1 MYHESSTAPALEI
14 EKRNIRIS
22 GIDAGRFIAVAAVVL
37 IHTAHDITYT
47 ILTHQPQEP
56 HEGEF
61 GINGGD
67 IITQL
72 VRFAVPFFFLT
83 SGFFFARRLEDP
95 IFPTIKMLA
104 RRLILPF
111 LSFSIAYNLISPL
124 RFAWF
129 TKPVYI
135 TRWILNGGAGHHLW
149 FLPALFLWLSLAL
162 LMKRVMGWTAL
173 LMCGLLFYAVG
184 LLLGAYQSL
193 LFSHPH
199 AALSHLGRDG
209 PFFGFVFIVIGM
221 WIQAKD
227 VSLNMGQAVSL
238 FCFGACAELLEAYVL
253 NAHHIISFFK
263 PDFLVATLPF
273 GVGAFVLTLSVNA
286 QNGTLGWLA
295 SLGRYSFGIYAA
307 HLFFVQ
313 CISYLVNPG
322 NLLQRLLV
330 AAMSLGCTTLVILTI
345 GRNRFLRTA
354 FT

>member
-1 MYHESSTAPALEI
+1 
-14 EKRNIRIS
+14 
-22 GIDAGRFIAVAAVVL
+22 
-37 IHTAHDITYT
+37 
-47 ILTHQPQEP
+47 
-56 HEGEF
+56 
-61 GINGGD
+61 
-67 IITQL
+67 
-72 VRFAVPFFFLT
+72 
-83 SGFFFARRLEDP
+83 
-95 IFPTIKMLA
+95 
-104 RRLILPF
+104 
-111 LSFSIAYNLISPL
+111 
-124 RFAWF
+124 
-129 TKPVYI
+129 
-135 TRWILNGGAGHHLW
+135 
-149 FLPALFLWLSLAL
+149 
-162 LMKRVMGWTAL
+162 
-173 LMCGLLFYAVG
+173 
-184 LLLGAYQSL
+184 
-193 LFSHPH
+193 
-199 AALSHLGRDG
+199 
-209 PFFGFVFIVIGM
+209 M